1 MNEGHRRGDCL
12 AAGPLGGGPPFGRIV
27 VTGYYDGPTEGVVEC
42 AACGMCFA
50 FVLLDW
56 DEQQDLRIFS
66 LAPLPERFDV
76 LMQRAGLQATQDR
89 TVLIGTS
96 YLESAGTLRK
106 LLQSAA
112 APTLAIATRNMLD
125 GVIKS
130 MPFPS
135 RAVPDWFVEL
145 SLDREQ

>member
-1 MNEGHRRGDCL
+1 M
-12 AAGPLGGGPPFGRIV
+12 
-27 VTGYYDGPTEGVVEC
+27 
-42 AACGMCFA
+42 
-50 FVLLDW
+50 LDW

-112 APTLAIATRNMLD
+112 APTLAIATRNMLE